1 MFPLEPRWK
10 HCGVVEAS
18 GISGKDQQERPYL
31 SKDADIKKGS
41 LPLLNAGLSGSMSV
55 LHAGNVNYNAGWTS
69 FLWSHP
75 LLCIA

>member
-41 LPLLNAGLSGSMSV
+41 LPLLTQVCLV
-55 LHAGNVNYNAGWTS
+55 
-69 FLWSHP
+69 P
-75 LLCIA
+75 